1 MYTQWQQILGLADLT
16 GELMRYAIQIVSS
29 GKYDRAMTICK
40 TLRDIDDGK
49 K

>member
-1 MYTQWQQILGLADLT
+1 LADLT

-49 K
+49 KMNTGICFLF